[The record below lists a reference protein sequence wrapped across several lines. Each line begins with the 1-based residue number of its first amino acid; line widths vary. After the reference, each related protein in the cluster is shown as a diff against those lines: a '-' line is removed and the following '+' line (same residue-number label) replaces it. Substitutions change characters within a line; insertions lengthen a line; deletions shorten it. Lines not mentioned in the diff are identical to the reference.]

1 MADVQEDSFFS
12 IAGSQVRMPA
22 GLKPFPSQF
31 AVMSKCISA
40 LRNGQNALLESREFC
55 IGSNQRC
62 AKKFETFCSDWNW
75 ENLGTVSECS
85 KLAT

>member
-1 MADVQEDSFFS
+1 MAAEQDNFFS

-40 LRNGQNALLESREFC
+40 LRHGHNALLESRALPC
-55 IGSNQRC
+55 VPTDR
-62 AKKFETFCSDWNW
+62 
-75 ENLGTVSECS
+75 
-85 KLAT
+85 LALIKAY

>member
-1 MADVQEDSFFS
+1 MYAAFVLPIHRQAHLGEYSSKLAMAQNGDSFFS

-40 LRNGQNALLESREFC
+40 LRAGSNALLESRA
-55 IGSNQRC
+55 C
-62 AKKFETFCSDWNW
+62 APDLPSGVTH
-75 ENLGTVSECS
+75 LI
-85 KLAT
+85 